1 MGFSTERSAHNKVRR
16 KKDKTEQKVKVRKQR
31 TTYKTKNT
39 ARRKS
44 EGLNKLNW
52 FVNFHSPSEDA
63 MDQYMQDKQNEIPEK
78 EVIFKP
84 FHFLP
89 VFQDFSVPEYCKYSR
104 AARNIV
110 RFTTSMTNSAK
121 GCGSP
126 ADRCRDFLVVNNWRS
141 IFAHNARRTDKAI
154 LLLPES
160 KRPLKSQIGRLYS
173 GSKIEHTFSA
183 VRALRPGSAPAAQS
197 KHDKKSRK
205 RLYIIIVPPYR
216 RPVNREYWLTKAH
229 KNGLKIR

>member
-104 AARNIV
+104 TARNIV
-110 RFTTSMTNSAK
+110 RFTTDMNISAK
-121 GCGSP
+121 GCGPVTGISQASITDALISP
-126 ADRCRDFLVVNNWRS
+126 TTPAKL
-141 IFAHNARRTDKAI
+141 T
-154 LLLPES
+154 
-160 KRPLKSQIGRLYS
+160 RLYFF
-173 GSKIEHTFSA
+173 G
-183 VRALRPGSAPAAQS
+183 RNL
-197 KHDKKSRK
+197 
-205 RLYIIIVPPYR
+205 
-216 RPVNREYWLTKAH
+216 
-229 KNGLKIR
+229 NGR

>member
-1 MGFSTERSAHNKVRR
+1 
-16 KKDKTEQKVKVRKQR
+16 
-31 TTYKTKNT
+31 
-39 ARRKS
+39 
-44 EGLNKLNW
+44 
-52 FVNFHSPSEDA
+52 
-63 MDQYMQDKQNEIPEK
+63 MQDKQNWNPEIK
-78 EVIFKP
+78 VIFQQFFFWP
-84 FHFLP
+84 FFGIFLCLNIANIQEP
-89 VFQDFSVPEYCKYSR
+89 PEILFVSQLTWTFLQK
-104 AARNIV
+104 A
-110 RFTTSMTNSAK
+110 
-121 GCGSP
+121 